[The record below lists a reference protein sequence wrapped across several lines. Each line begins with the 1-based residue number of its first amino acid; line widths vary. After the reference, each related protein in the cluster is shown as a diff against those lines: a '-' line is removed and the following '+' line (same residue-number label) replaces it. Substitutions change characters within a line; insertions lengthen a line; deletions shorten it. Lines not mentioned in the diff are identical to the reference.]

1 MVNVKPVKLGNNIR
15 QSFAKIDEVI
25 EMPNLI
31 EVQKKSYDWFI
42 KEGLAEVFKDVSGIT
57 DYTGN
62 LVLDFIDY
70 SLDVD
75 KPNYSVIECKERD
88 ATYSAA

>member
-31 EVQKKSYDWFI
+31 EVQKSHMT
-42 KEGLAEVFKDVSGIT
+42 GLSKRD
-57 DYTGN
+57 
-62 LVLDFIDY
+62 LQRY
-70 SLDVD
+70 SRMFQ
-75 KPNYSVIECKERD
+75 E
-88 ATYSAA
+88 

>member
-42 KEGLAEVFKDVSGIT
+42 KEGLAEVFKDVSLQSG
-57 DYTGN
+57 
-62 LVLDFIDY
+62 
-70 SLDVD
+70 
-75 KPNYSVIECKERD
+75 R
-88 ATYSAA
+88 